1 MSGSASSLSS
11 SSTVSKAS
19 LRGAEARSRA
29 NISAATA
36 RGKQQGQSATE
47 RAAASKM
54 AGHNEAF
61 FCRWAWSRLELPEE
75 ANEEDDADRL
85 HCPKLPA
92 EEDEHR
98 AGLKER
104 IEKMN

>member
-75 ANEEDDADRL
+75 ANEED
-85 HCPKLPA
+85 
-92 EEDEHR
+92 
-98 AGLKER
+98 ER
-104 IEKMN
+104 QS